1 MSRPDRLASAVAAG
15 ALSLPETGTIAVLR
29 AEPSELFDLAE
40 PSRFLCE
47 QTFRPVHDALA
58 QRGLPVTTRV
68 TAPVAMAIVNATRQ
82 RAETLGN
89 LARALILVPAGGIV
103 VLNGAKTD
111 GIDSLVRRVAGALP
125 LGGTFVK
132 AHGRVA
138 WLERP
143 ANLPPEVTAWAS
155 EASPRLN
162 AEGFVTAPGMFS
174 PEAADPGSQRLAGSL
189 DGRIKGRVADLGAG
203 WGWLAAR
210 ALEACPGIVGIDLYE
225 AEGLALDAARQN
237 VTDPRAAFHW
247 SDVRALRRGD
257 GPFDWAIANPP
268 FHQGRAAEP
277 ELGAAFIAAA
287 ARILRPGGRFLMVAN
302 RQLPYEAPLDAAFR
316 TVERLSEDTRFKVL
330 GASHPLR
337 R

>member
-111 GIDSLVRRVAGALP
+111 GIDSLVRRVAGALQ

-277 ELGAAFIAAA
+277 ELAAA

-302 RQLPYEAPLDAAFR
+302 RQLPYEAPLAAAFR